1 MGSARVP
8 MGLRWGEKGQCFAR
22 FAGWNAAIHPHG
34 WAAKQKNG
42 RAEERKTVC
51 GAASQWFGR
60 RLGGGGAPSFG
71 RESGGNRV
79 VGRKGGF
86 PDMGGRRAGAGCR
99 LRDGARLRA
108 EASVGEAGACR
119 PMQGYVYEV
128 SSWIMRFNMLRIC
141 ALQD

>member
-1 MGSARVP
+1 

-60 RLGGGGAPSFG
+60 RLGGGAG
-71 RESGGNRV
+71 RPLSDGNRAGIGWLGGRAV
-79 VGRKGGF
+79 FPIWEAGGPVQAVGFVRR
-86 PDMGGRRAGAGCR
+86 PRSGRRARVVRCR
-99 LRDGARLRA
+99 GMYMKFL
-108 EASVGEAGACR
+108 VG
-119 PMQGYVYEV
+119 
-128 SSWIMRFNMLRIC
+128 
-141 ALQD
+141 